1 MRFAEPW
8 WLLALPAAWLA
19 VLLIVRFGR
28 RTVPARQHRWAVWL
42 RLVVVTLLVASLA
55 QPLWIQPVEQT
66 TVLFLVDRSASV
78 SDAARQVQ
86 EDFLSNALEASEPD
100 DISGVVVFGAESR
113 IDAALAAGRVP
124 ESIRTVVDDN
134 ATDIAS
140 ALRAS
145 SALLPSEGSRRIVLL
160 TDAVETVGNARQ
172 AAEDLAEDG
181 VAVDII
187 TLETARSADALVE
200 SVDLPNVVREGD
212 LVPVQIRVRANEAGP
227 ATIIVSS
234 EGGEEL
240 VVQADL
246 EPGVNT
252 IEVEIPAEQTGP
264 LVVEARVDAG
274 FDTRTENDF
283 GQGLTRVLGP
293 ARVALVEGRVDEA
306 DELQA
311 ALTAGGVNAEIIG
324 SIPDEAGLLAYDAV
338 VLVNVPAP
346 DEETAE
352 SLRAYVED
360 LGRGLVTIGGDQAY
374 GLGGYQDTALEEIL
388 PVRSN
393 PDDLIRRQPVAE
405 VIVIDTSGSM
415 GVCHCRDGGFSEG
428 GVNKTD
434 ISRAG
439 AALAIDALSP
449 SDQVGVIAV
458 SSGTSWVIPLGER
471 PSTED
476 AEAALASLFAAGD
489 TEIAV
494 GLRAALE
501 ELRGVPDALRHI
513 VLFTDGWDP
522 NENGLLPIAREIADA
537 GITLSVLGTGEGPGT
552 TLQRMASIGGG
563 RYYPGRDLASI
574 PEIFVE
580 ETLTVAR
587 NLAQEGVF
595 SPVLSSPSQV
605 TAELSESPPLFG
617 YVLTRSKASAS
628 VPLEVG
634 EADPLLAT
642 WQRGLG
648 RASSWTSDATTRWL
662 QDWVPWSGYVDFWG
676 RVVRDV
682 LPADLSNPPE
692 VRISDG
698 ALNITYEPG
707 ETSLQSAAIA
717 RVRGPDGEL
726 LLVPLQRESETTYS
740 ASVPITAAGAYWVG
754 VSVEEGGATLTSAS
768 AGVVSS
774 YEEEFAFREADPT
787 LAADM
792 ASLAQGRV
800 DPEPASVWDEAPR
813 LGSAELPLW
822 PWLVGIALVLFLIDV
837 TLRRLV
843 VAEGDAQIWRAT
855 MVDMV
860 RRPDEPDEI
869 VDPETGER
877 IKVVRKEQETV
888 DRLLQRKRR

>member
-1 MRFAEPW
+1 MRFAQPL
-8 WLLALPAAWLA
+8 WLLGLPVAWGV
-19 VLLIVRFGR
+19 VLLIVRYGR
-28 RTVPARQHRWAVWL
+28 RTVPQRQHRWAVAL
-42 RLVVVTLLVASLA
+42 RLIVVTLLVTSLA
-55 QPLWIQPVEQT
+55 QPLLIQPVEQT

-78 SDAARQVQ
+78 SIEARTAQESFIGDALQGA
-86 EDFLSNALEASEPD
+86 DPD

-113 IDAALAAGRVP
+113 IDAALASGRVP
-124 ESIRTVVDDN
+124 ESIRTVVDDT
-134 ATDIAS
+134 ATDISS

-145 SALLPSEGSRRIVLL
+145 AALLPSEGSRRIVIL
-160 TDAVETVGNARQ
+160 TDAVETVGNARD
-172 AAEDLAEDG
+172 AADELAGDG
-181 VAVDII
+181 VAIDVV
-187 TLETARSADALVE
+187 TLETQRSADALVE
-200 SVDLPNVVREGD
+200 SIDLPNVVREGD
-212 LVPVQIRVRANEAGP
+212 LVPVDIQVRANQAGP
-227 ATIIVSS
+227 ATITVVSGS
-234 EGGEEL
+234 GEEL
-240 VVQADL
+240 VVQTDL
-246 EPGVNT
+246 APGLNT
-252 IEVEIPAEQTGP
+252 VQVEIPATETGP
-264 LVVEARVDAG
+264 LVVEARIDAG

-283 GQGLTRVLGP
+283 GQGLTRVLGA
-293 ARVALVEGRVDEA
+293 ARVALVEGRAGEA
-306 DELQA
+306 SELEL
-311 ALTAGGVNAEIIG
+311 ALDAGGINGEILG

-360 LGRGLVTIGGDQAY
+360 LGRGLVVIGGDQAY
-374 GLGGYQDTALEEIL
+374 GLGNYQNTALEEIL

-415 GVCHCRDGGFSEG
+415 GACHCREGGFHEG
-428 GVNKTD
+428 DVNKTD

-439 AALAIDALSP
+439 AALAIDALAP
-449 SDQVGVIAV
+449 TDQVGVLAV

-489 TEIAV
+489 TEISN
-494 GLRAALE
+494 GLRAALN
-501 ELRGVPDALRHI
+501 ELKGVPDALRHI

-522 NENGLLPIAREIADA
+522 NENSLLPIAREIADA

-552 TLQRMASIGGG
+552 TLQRMAAIGGG
-563 RYYPGRDLASI
+563 RYYPGRDLSSI

-595 SPVLSSPSQV
+595 APVLSSPSQV
-605 TAELSESPPLFG
+605 TAELTESPPLFG
-617 YVLTRSKASAS
+617 YVLTRSKAAAS
-628 VPLEVG
+628 VPLEIG

-648 RASSWTSDATTRWL
+648 KATAWTSDATTRWL
-662 QDWVPWSGYVDFWG
+662 QDWVTWDGYVDFWG

-698 ALNITYEPG
+698 VLEISYQPG
-707 ETSLQSAAIA
+707 ETSLQAGAIA

-726 LLVPLQRESETTYS
+726 ILVPLQRESETTYS
-740 ASVPITAAGAYWVG
+740 ASVPITQAGAYWVG
-754 VSVEEGGATLTSAS
+754 VSVEEGGATLTSGS
-768 AGVVSS
+768 AGVVSA

-787 LAADM
+787 LASDVTA
-792 ASLAQGRV
+792 LAAGRV
-800 DPEPASVWDEAPR
+800 DPEPLSVWDEAPR

-822 PWLVGIALVLFLIDV
+822 PWLVGVALALFLADV

-843 VAEGDAQIWRAT
+843 VAEGDAQIWRAS

-869 VDPETGER
+869 IDPETGER
-877 IKVVRKEQETV
+877 IKVVREEQETV
-888 DRLLQRKRR
+888 NRLLDRKRR